1 MQENYLYLMF
11 CFGIPLLFIFIL
23 FLLKLIYLRSKK
35 NKETIK
41 TIMIYVHCF
50 SFSSSLLT
58 WLGCS
63 IGNLTFIDFNLFLK
77 ILLACFISLISCLYW
92 TIELIKLFESN

>member
-35 NKETIK
+35 NKENIK
-41 TIMIYVHCF
+41 IIMIYVHCF
-50 SFSSSLLT
+50 SFSLSLLT

-63 IGNLTFIDFNLFLK
+63 IGNSTYIDFNFFLK

-92 TIELIKLFESN
+92 TIELINLFESN